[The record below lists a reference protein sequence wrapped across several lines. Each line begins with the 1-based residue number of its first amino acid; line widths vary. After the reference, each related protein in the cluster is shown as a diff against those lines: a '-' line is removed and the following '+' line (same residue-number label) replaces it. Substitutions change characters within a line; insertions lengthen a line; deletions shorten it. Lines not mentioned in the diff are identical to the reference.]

1 MCLPCIISKKAI
13 VRYTLPKKEKEA
25 LGYMKQR
32 SGYLWREVKA
42 DPRITAE
49 HWVQRETR
57 PYWSSQK
64 DPETIPF

>member
-1 MCLPCIISKKAI
+1 MCLLISKKAT
-13 VRYTLPKKEKEA
+13 VGYTPPKQEMEA

-32 SGYLWREVKA
+32 PDYLWREVKA
-42 DPRITAE
+42 DARITAE

-57 PYWSSQK
+57 LYWSSQK